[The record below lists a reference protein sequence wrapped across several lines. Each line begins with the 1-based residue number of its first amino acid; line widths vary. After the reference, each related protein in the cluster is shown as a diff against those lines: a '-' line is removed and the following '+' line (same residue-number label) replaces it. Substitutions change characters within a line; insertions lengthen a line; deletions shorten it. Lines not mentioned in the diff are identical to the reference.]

1 MRIGLAIAV
10 LSCLLV
16 ASCGSADG
24 ITDKSP
30 ADRMTREAMCVA
42 ASERFMLYDEAG
54 RHKAHGIEAGRV
66 RFERTG
72 KPNDFQKQLNIAR
85 KFMDDMSK
93 DFNAK
98 FLAEGCN
105 TNITVA
111 QFNGDG

>member
-1 MRIGLAIAV
+1 MRIGLAFIT

-24 ITDKSP
+24 VTDKTP
-30 ADRMTREAMCVA
+30 GDRMIREAMCVA
-42 ASERFMLYDEAG
+42 ASERFMLYDEAS

-72 KPNDFQKQLNIAR
+72 KSNDFQKQLNIAR
-85 KFMDDMSK
+85 KFMDGMSK

-98 FLAEGCN
+98 FLAKACG